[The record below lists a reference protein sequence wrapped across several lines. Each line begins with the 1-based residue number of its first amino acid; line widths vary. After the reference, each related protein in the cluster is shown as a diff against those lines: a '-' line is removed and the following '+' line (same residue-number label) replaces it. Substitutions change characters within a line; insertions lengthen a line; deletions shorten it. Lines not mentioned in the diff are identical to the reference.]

1 MLRLCDGYRA
11 LVIGAS
17 GTIGQAFCD
26 ALQRDERCAE
36 VVPLTRHCPQ
46 PWDLRDEA
54 SIVALVG
61 SVVGPFHLVIDA
73 TGALTVDGRGPEKRL
88 HDLEPVHDL
97 AWVA

>member
-36 VVPLTRHCPQ
+36 VVPKWCR
-46 PWDLRDEA
+46 
-54 SIVALVG
+54 
-61 SVVGPFHLVIDA
+61 
-73 TGALTVDGRGPEKRL
+73 
-88 HDLEPVHDL
+88 
-97 AWVA
+97 